1 MTTPVPAQP
10 DSAPHTLIWP
20 GLALPIAL
28 AAAAFCA
35 PGFDLVAGPAP
46 TSPLWPTVLI
56 GAALAALA
64 LFIAFARFSP
74 PPSTPLPPVLAFSLA
89 LCSPL
94 FPALRLTGL
103 AILDRANHEPPLTRS
118 LLLSGALELATP
130 RGIVFAAIIAAAI
143 LPWLVWWFRSPRAAP
158 TIGPR
163 LRDLPSAL
171 TLLSLLILISLALS
185 LGALESLLTGT
196 IAGLIS
202 WGIVRALRR
211 FPDHS
216 PHPHPRA
223 ILLVR
228 IVAAIFIFA
237 LLTTGALRTLAA
249 RAAITTERRAE
260 HRAIEHLAA
269 LIPTPPPSA
278 PFRLIRSPYTGPA
291 TPETDLWNLANSGR
305 ESLAR
310 SALSRADITYRLAAT
325 PLTDS
330 LAEPNII
337 PITFTD
343 RAQLRLVRAAT
354 LPPSGFGEP
363 PTTLRFP
370 AAIALIQSA
379 QQTARTIP
387 ALRLDLDPL
396 PR

>member
-10 DSAPHTLIWP
+10 HSAPHTPIWP

-74 PPSTPLPPVLAFSLA
+74 PPNTPLAPVLAFSLA
-89 LCSPL
+89 LCSPF
-94 FPALRLTGL
+94 FPALRFAGL
-103 AILDRANHEPPLTRS
+103 AIFTRANLEPPLTRS
-118 LLLSGALELATP
+118 LLHLGALEFATP

-143 LPWLVWWFRSPRAAP
+143 LPWLVWWFRAPRAALRIAP
-158 TIGPR
+158 P
-163 LRDLPSAL
+163 LRDLPTPL
-171 TLLSLLILISLALS
+171 TLLALLILISLALS

-211 FPDHS
+211 FPDHPS
-216 PHPHPRA
+216 QPSA

-249 RAAITTERRAE
+249 RVAITTERRAE
-260 HRAIEHLAA
+260 LRAIEHLAA

-278 PFRLIRSPYTGPA
+278 AFRLIRSPYAGPP

-310 SALSRADITYRLAAT
+310 SALSRADITYRLAAI
-325 PLTDS
+325 PLTES

-354 LPPSGFGEP
+354 LPPSGPGAV

-379 QQTARTIP
+379 QQTARPIP